1 MISQPIANHRWE
13 SIQAKAQ
20 LLLSQSP
27 IKYCGFDPSVLPER
41 AGVYVITLKDET
53 GEEQPLY
60 IGETKDLRGDIL
72 FKRAAYLI
80 SNTNQTIYWPKGN
93 FPRYLTNLEILYHY
107 YQNSFLRFIEE
118 PNTKDSL
125 ALAVALTLELSPTY
139 SNN

>member
-1 MISQPIANHRWE
+1 MTKPIANHRWE

-20 LLLSQSP
+20 LLLNQSP
-27 IKYCGFDPSVLPER
+27 VKYCGFEPSVLPER

-80 SNTNQTIYWPKGN
+80 STTNQTIYWPKGN
-93 FPRYLTNLEILYHY
+93 FPRYLTNLEFLYHY

-118 PNTKDSL
+118 PDTKDRL
-125 ALAVALTLELSPTY
+125 ALTVALTLELSPLY
-139 SNN
+139 HNN

>member
-1 MISQPIANHRWE
+1 MTKPIANHRWE

-20 LLLSQSP
+20 LLLNQSP
-27 IKYCGFDPSVLPER
+27 VKYCGFEPSVLPER

-93 FPRYLTNLEILYHY
+93 IPKYLTNLEFLYHY

-118 PNTKDSL
+118 PNTKNRL
-125 ALAVALTLELSPTY
+125 ALTVALTLELSPVY
-139 SNN
+139 NNN

>member
-1 MISQPIANHRWE
+1 MTKPIANHRWE

-20 LLLSQSP
+20 LLLNQP
-27 IKYCGFDPSVLPER
+27 PVKYCGFEPSVLPER
-41 AGVYVITLKDET
+41 AGVYLISLKDEN

-93 FPRYLTNLEILYHY
+93 IPKYLTNLEFLYHY

-118 PNTKDSL
+118 PDTKDRL
-125 ALAVALTLELSPTY
+125 ALTVALTLELSPLY
-139 SNN
+139 HNN

>member
-1 MISQPIANHRWE
+1 MNEPIANNRWE
-13 SIQAKAQ
+13 CIQAKVQ
-20 LLLSQSP
+20 RLLNQSP
-27 IKYCGFDPSVLPER
+27 VKYCGFEPSVLPEK
-41 AGVYVITLKDET
+41 AGVYLITLKDEN
-53 GEEQPLY
+53 GQEQPLY

-93 FPRYLTNLEILYHY
+93 IPKYLTNLEFLYHY

-118 PNTKDSL
+118 PDTKNRL
-125 ALAVALTLELSPTY
+125 ALTVALTLELSPTY